1 MGRNRFKE
9 LCGTALIC
17 ALLAGCYQDTVSID
31 MPQRGNTFTL
41 SPQLVREVTVKS
53 SNTYQDDVIN
63 GDVYVIQVDAEGN
76 VMTSSDGSLLVTAVS
91 PTASGEKLYSVTLNN
106 LTTPS
111 KIYFMA
117 NTGGNPLSGK
127 TAATENDIKAAS
139 RTIRSESDV
148 IQNNVLP
155 MVGVWEEGEDFTEI
169 PMVPSV
175 AKVVFTLQTELGDN
189 QEFALQSV
197 QLKQVPNT
205 LYFYRD
211 DNDTPKRATNVIDY
225 ALSAD
230 CGIDY
235 SDEAEYNLSNWGEH
249 WLSSNETRTGKP
261 MTAPEKC
268 TWYVPENAQ
277 GKSSSIT
284 DQWDKNAENAPEG
297 RGNFCTY
304 VEIVG
309 YYKYDGLINEVTYQ
323 VFLGEDA
330 ISDYN
335 LYRGTQYNVTAT
347 IKGQHTIDTRV
358 TPVEPQNYIDYTDN
372 RMPWFVMSPLN
383 LSNIPYNLNFDN
395 ISGFP
400 ISWSIPSKKDMMLAW
415 IYQSNTI
422 NRFSGYYWVKE
433 MVDANNDEATL
444 ENIASRWAIDMG
456 SGQTITMAN
465 GQDGS
470 PLNGSLIPIKDI
482 SGFQYPYVKQENGRD
497 IIVSRDAEGGVEENR
512 LRTETVQSSH
522 DEQSSSNAIS
532 AQFEISS
539 YPVDNNDRVK
549 KTWADAQTYCAELN
563 EDGGGWRMPT
573 QRELMLMYIL
583 NDQLTKKLMTSP
595 SEVED
600 NEGNMEGNGEE
611 TGNHIF
617 YWSGTTDSQSN
628 GEGWSVCFCTDEYGK
643 EGKTEG
649 YPKTELNFVRC
660 VRDIK

>member
-1 MGRNRFKE
+1 M
-9 LCGTALIC
+9 
-17 ALLAGCYQDTVSID
+17 
-31 MPQRGNTFTL
+31 
-41 SPQLVREVTVKS
+41 
-53 SNTYQDDVIN
+53 
-63 GDVYVIQVDAEGN
+63 
-76 VMTSSDGSLLVTAVS
+76 
-91 PTASGEKLYSVTLNN
+91 
-106 LTTPS
+106 
-111 KIYFMA
+111 
-117 NTGGNPLSGK
+117 
-127 TAATENDIKAAS
+127 
-139 RTIRSESDV
+139 
-148 IQNNVLP
+148 
-155 MVGVWEEGEDFTEI
+155 
-169 PMVPSV
+169 
-175 AKVVFTLQTELGDN
+175 
-189 QEFALQSV
+189 
-197 QLKQVPNT
+197 
-205 LYFYRD
+205 
-211 DNDTPKRATNVIDY
+211 
-225 ALSAD
+225 
-230 CGIDY
+230 
-235 SDEAEYNLSNWGEH
+235 
-249 WLSSNETRTGKP
+249 
-261 MTAPEKC
+261 
-268 TWYVPENAQ
+268 PENAR
-277 GKSSSIT
+277 GKGT
-284 DQWDKNAENAPEG
+284 GTTQEEKDGEHAPDGQNGEY
-297 RGNFCTY
+297 CTY
-304 VEIVG
+304 ILVKG
-309 YYKYDGLINEVTYQ
+309 YYKHYNGLVSEVDYKIY
-323 VFLGEDA
+323 LGENNTD
-330 ISDYN
+330 DYN
-335 LYRGTQYNVTAT
+335 IIRNTHYQVTAT
-347 IKGQHTIDTRV
+347 IKSASAVDTRINEV
-358 TPVEPQNYIDYTDN
+358 TPQNYIDYTDN

-383 LSNIPYNLNFDN
+383 LSNIPYSLNFDN

-470 PLNGSLIPIKDI
+470 LLNGSLIPIKDI

>member
-1 MGRNRFKE
+1 MGRNRFKR
-9 LCGTALIC
+9 LCGTAVIC
-17 ALLAGCYQDTVSID
+17 AMLAGCYQDTVSID

-53 SNTYQDDVIN
+53 NSDFQDNIIN
-63 GDVYVIQVDAEGN
+63 GDVYVIQVDASGN
-76 VMTSSDGSLLVTAVS
+76 VMTGSNGSLLVTAIT
-91 PTASGEKLYSVTLNN
+91 PAASGDNLYSVTLNN

-117 NTGGNPLSGK
+117 NTGNPLSGM
-127 TAATENDIKAAS
+127 TAATEEDIKAAS
-139 RTIRSESDV
+139 RNINSEDGI
-148 IQNNVLP
+148 IQNGVP
-155 MVGVWEEGEDFTEI
+155 MVGIWEEGDFTEI

-175 AKVVFTLQTELGDN
+175 VKVVFTLQTDLETN

-205 LYFYRD
+205 LYYYRD
-211 DNDTPKRATNVIDY
+211 DNDAPRYATADVIDY
-225 ALSAD
+225 ALGPN
-230 CGIDY
+230 CGLDY
-235 SDEAEYNLSNWGEH
+235 SNEAEYNLSDWGEH
-249 WLSSNETRTGKP
+249 WLSGVTRTGKP
-261 MTAPEKC
+261 MTTPETC

-277 GKSSSIT
+277 GESSGVT

-297 RGNFCTY
+297 RGAYCTY
-304 VEIVG
+304 IEIIG

-323 VFLGEDA
+323 VFLGENA
-330 ISDYN
+330 TNNYSLI
-335 LYRGTQYNVTAT
+335 RGTQYNVTAT
-347 IKGQHTIDTRV
+347 IKGQHTIDTRI
-358 TPVEPQNYIDYTDN
+358 TPVVPQNYIDYTDN
-372 RMPWFVMSPLN
+372 RMPWFVMNPQN
-383 LSNIPYNLNFDN
+383 LSSITYDQNFDN
-395 ISGFP
+395 IAGFP
-400 ISWSIPSKKDMMLAW
+400 VSWSIPSKKDMMLAW
-415 IYQSNTI
+415 IYQSNII
-422 NRFSGYYWVKE
+422 NNFSGYYWVNE
-433 MVDANNDEATL
+433 MVDENNQEATL
-444 ENIASRWAIDMG
+444 ANIASRWAIDMG
-456 SGQTITMAN
+456 SGQTITMSMA
-465 GQDGS
+465 QDGTS
-470 PLNGSLIPIKDI
+470 LRGSLIPTKDI
-482 SGFQYPYVKQENGRD
+482 SGFQYPYVRQENGRD

-512 LRTETVQSSH
+512 LRTRTFESSH
-522 DEQSSSNAIS
+522 DELSSSNAIP

-595 SEVED
+595 SEVKD
-600 NEGNMEGNGEE
+600 NEGDMSGNGEE
-611 TGNHIF
+611 TGKHIF

-628 GEGWSVCFCTDEYGK
+628 NEGWSVCFCTDEYGK